1 MSPQGTALPIR
12 LVTFAEQSPKQVM
25 LDLTKEYLDRLHVYI
40 QAGKDSEILK
50 SLEDLYPVDIAEIFD
65 HFKSDEIAYLYKL
78 LDKDIAAEV
87 LVELDEDVRERLL
100 SGLTSR
106 EIATEVIDRIDSD
119 DAADMIADLPEEKI
133 EEIISHIDDDEQA
146 SDLIDLLNYEE
157 GTAGALMAKELVKVN
172 QNWSV
177 ATCIREMRKQAE
189 DLEMVYSIYVVDDQD
204 KLMGTLSLKKLLF
217 SAATTRTTIKELFK
231 PSELLT
237 VYATDSEE
245 KVVQMMQKYDLV
257 ALPVIGEGG
266 QLLGRITI
274 DDAVDVLKEEADKDY
289 QLASGIS
296 EDVESDD
303 SIWTLTRAR
312 LPWLLIGMAGGIAGA
327 YVIGAF
333 DIEKNPGMALFIPL
347 IAAMG
352 GNVGVQSAAIVVQ
365 GLANNSVKP
374 DQIATRLMKELGV
387 GLFNGII
394 CSLIILLAST
404 ILSFGTALSL
414 TVSIALLTV
423 ITFAALFGTFIP
435 LVLHKYKIDP
445 ALATGPFITTAND
458 IFGLIIYFL
467 VGNFIGGIF

>member
-1 MSPQGTALPIR
+1 
-12 LVTFAEQSPKQVM
+12 
-25 LDLTKEYLDRLHVYI
+25 
-40 QAGKDSEILK
+40 
-50 SLEDLYPVDIAEIFD
+50 
-65 HFKSDEIAYLYKL
+65 
-78 LDKDIAAEV
+78 
-87 LVELDEDVRERLL
+87 
-100 SGLTSR
+100 
-106 EIATEVIDRIDSD
+106 
-119 DAADMIADLPEEKI
+119 
-133 EEIISHIDDDEQA
+133 
-146 SDLIDLLNYEE
+146 
-157 GTAGALMAKELVKVN
+157 
-172 QNWSV
+172 
-177 ATCIREMRKQAE
+177 
-189 DLEMVYSIYVVDDQD
+189 
-204 KLMGTLSLKKLLF
+204 
-217 SAATTRTTIKELFK
+217 
-231 PSELLT
+231 
-237 VYATDSEE
+237 
-245 KVVQMMQKYDLV
+245 
-257 ALPVIGEGG
+257 
-266 QLLGRITI
+266 LGRITI